1 MIQWCRIRAV
11 AVPQNTLAADLTGA
25 ELPIQREELM
35 SQRSITSTTS
45 SPRRFDAPGAPR
57 PIFSASLARAALILT
72 AVTAAVLPSGVSA
85 WAAQPAAATP
95 SSACT
100 ATLFQASQVDPNNIY
115 TPSINVTGT
124 GYLPGESVQVY
135 FDAALPFGGS
145 AQGSR
150 PVPATADSSGNI
162 AATLDLG
169 ALPAPNTRYAIA
181 ATGNRGS
188 CASFDGVVVP
198 TTASVPI
205 EPLGSPGTTPPGVT
219 TPDHFVVSPISQ
231 TVLISSSRVMSN
243 TSDAT
248 AAIDL
253 ATHDNYGG
261 VPSNVPLANHQT
273 SPMYVPIAVRRD
285 LSGPT
290 WATFAITVPGTLSFN
305 VHSIIISG
313 TNPTAVSG
321 TNNGAPYTL
330 PAGQLQHD
338 AGSVRYIQV
347 APGLSTN
354 TPSGPAGSTLTVTG
368 AGMAAGSPIILTFTS
383 GGTVFTPT
391 NAAPV
396 SSNSNGAFTAS
407 FAVPSVPDGPAVIVA
422 TDVARTLAS
431 ASFTVGSA
439 TSAVTLNL
447 TPGWNLIAVPVV
459 TGPPLTGLGLL
470 SQARAA
476 SGGHIAEL
484 AVWNGSYWGV
494 LVNQDGITSGS
505 TIPDFNL
512 ALGVGYFVYLDSA
525 ATLTIPG
532 ATPTSVPTQAL
543 QIGWNLVALP
553 LTPDG
558 QPATALLTSL
568 STLQPLEAA
577 SWTGADWLVQQPSDS
592 VSRFTLNRTS
602 GYFVYLQQS
611 GSWSGQTMMSGVR
624 SLQGLHVL
632 RRAVGL
638 PTLPLSPGRPATR
651 THHLRLGHPLK
662 AV

>member
-1 MIQWCRIRAV
+1 
-11 AVPQNTLAADLTGA
+11 
-25 ELPIQREELM
+25 
-35 SQRSITSTTS
+35 
-45 SPRRFDAPGAPR
+45 
-57 PIFSASLARAALILT
+57 LARAALILT

-100 ATLFQASQVDPNNIY
+100 ATLFQSSPVTTDIY
-115 TPSINVTGT
+115 GPTFGVTGT
-124 GYLPGESVQVY
+124 GYLPGEAVQVY
-135 FDAALPFGGS
+135 FDAALPFGGPT
-145 AQGSR
+145 QGSR
-150 PVPATADSSGNI
+150 PVPATADGNGNI
-162 AATLDLG
+162 AAMLSLG

-181 ATGNRGS
+181 ATGNGGS

-219 TPDHFVVSPISQ
+219 TPDHQVVGPISQ

-243 TSDAT
+243 TPDAT
-248 AAIDL
+248 AAIDV
-253 ATHDNYGG
+253 ASHDNYGG
-261 VPSNVPLANHQT
+261 VPSSIPLPNHQT
-273 SPMYVPIAVRRD
+273 SPMFVPIAVRHD

-290 WATFAITVPGTLSFN
+290 WATFAISVPGTLSFN

-321 TNNGAPYTL
+321 TDNGAPYTL
-330 PAGQLQHD
+330 PTGKLQHD

-396 SSNSNGAFTAS
+396 SSNSNGAFSAS

-439 TSAVTLNL
+439 AAGVTLNL

-543 QIGWNLVALP
+543 QIGWNLVAVP
-553 LTPDG
+553 LASPG
-558 QPATALLTSL
+558 QTATDLLNSL
-568 STLQPLEAA
+568 SALQPLEAA

-638 PTLPLSPGRPATR
+638 PALPFGPGRPATR
-651 THHLRLGHPLK
+651 THYLRLGHPLR